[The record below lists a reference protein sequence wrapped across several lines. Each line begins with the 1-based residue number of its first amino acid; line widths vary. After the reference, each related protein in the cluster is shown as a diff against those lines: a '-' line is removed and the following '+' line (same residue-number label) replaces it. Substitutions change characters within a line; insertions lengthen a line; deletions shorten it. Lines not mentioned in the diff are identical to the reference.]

1 MDFIVYPKMEL
12 IAIEIIIYN
21 VIQMINQIV
30 LHRTELIQ

>member
-1 MDFIVYPKMEL
+1 MDFIVYPKMDS

-30 LHRTELIQ
+30 LHRMELIQ